1 MSEKQLF
8 PPLRIDQIIEGI
20 TTDSPIQ
27 DFHIDRFES
36 FRQVIRHATF
46 PHRHDFY
53 NIILFTAGSGRHR
66 IDFHDYEIRAG
77 GTFFLTPGQIHSWEL
92 SDDVQGY
99 NILFSRNFIERN
111 CAYPPLLELPYFHS
125 LDEEPLLKNDADRIE
140 RPMHLIYEEFRRGR
154 EADANIL
161 RVLTKFLLLEAARA
175 FPKAEAERSDLFR
188 QFERLVDEHFLR
200 LRAPSDYAGLLA
212 ITSNYLNV
220 LCKRRTG
227 KTAGSLIRE
236 RLVLE
241 ACRLL
246 VHSDE
251 KIAYIADQLG
261 FEEASYFSRFFRKE
275 MGRSPEAFRTENKS
289 QMNK

>member
-77 GTFFLTPGQIHSWEL
+77 VTFFLTPGQIHSWEL

-140 RPMHLIYEEFRRGR
+140 RPMHLIY
-154 EADANIL
+154 
-161 RVLTKFLLLEAARA
+161 
-175 FPKAEAERSDLFR
+175 
-188 QFERLVDEHFLR
+188 
-200 LRAPSDYAGLLA
+200 YAGLLA

-220 LCKRRTG
+220 LCKRRKG
-227 KTAGSLIRE
+227 GSPFEIWLLIVM
-236 RLVLE
+236 LVL
-241 ACRLL
+241 LM
-246 VHSDE
+246 
-251 KIAYIADQLG
+251 
-261 FEEASYFSRFFRKE
+261 F
-275 MGRSPEAFRTENKS
+275 
-289 QMNK
+289 